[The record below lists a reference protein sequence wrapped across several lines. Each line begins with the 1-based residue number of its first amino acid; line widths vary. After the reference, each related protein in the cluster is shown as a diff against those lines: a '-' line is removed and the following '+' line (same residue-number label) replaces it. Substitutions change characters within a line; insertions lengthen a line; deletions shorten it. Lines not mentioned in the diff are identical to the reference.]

1 MRLPS
6 DLDLDGA
13 LEPRRAPTNQEQL
26 IDNPRVSPFTKR
38 FCNRDGYVSKLATS
52 REAPD
57 FDASNLPA
65 QSAFSSAMYAAPSFA
80 NAIQTE

>member
-38 FCNRDGYVSKLATS
+38 FCNRDSYVSKLATS